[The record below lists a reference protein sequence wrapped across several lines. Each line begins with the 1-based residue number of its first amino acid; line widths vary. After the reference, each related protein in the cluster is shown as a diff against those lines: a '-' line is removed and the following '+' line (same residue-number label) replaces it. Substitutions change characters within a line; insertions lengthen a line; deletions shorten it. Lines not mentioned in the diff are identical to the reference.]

1 MPRRR
6 NAACMAALR
15 YVSSGS
21 LASVVLAGS
30 VSRHHRKGS
39 SPGTTDN
46 YSPLQITTS
55 APLTTSAGSMMRQLS
70 IVCFA
75 EISWILHLHTN
86 HWNTDPTRSIWQEH
100 PPRRTSGDIHS
111 CSVWNTYYEAAHSP
125 TSRTNPSA
133 PPSHTSPSSSPGQ
146 AMKPVSAPCI
156 CRHNQS
162 GPSIHPS
169 RGAATSATPASSHPH
184 RHPAAPCHQCR
195 RSRGA
200 PSQPS
205 RQSSSPQPPTAPATH
220 TGNIPHHAATV
231 HVRVGEPE
239 SMGHQMRG
247 DAGGEVSSK

>member
-1 MPRRR
+1 MPGHF

-30 VSRHHRKGS
+30 VSRHHEEGL
-39 SPGTTDN
+39 SPGLTAE

-55 APLTTSAGSMMRQLS
+55 ASLTSCVGSVMGQLS
-70 IVCFA
+70 IGCFA

-86 HWNTDPTRSIWQEH
+86 HRNTDPTCSVWQEH

-111 CSVWNTYYEAAHSP
+111 FAVRNTYYAAAHSP
-125 TSRTNPSA
+125 NPCTNASA
-133 PPSHTSPSSSPGQ
+133 PPSPCSPSCIPGQ
-146 AMKPVSAPCI
+146 PMRPVSAPCSS
-156 CRHNQS
+156 RHPPI
-162 GPSIHPS
+162 GAIH
-169 RGAATSATPASSHPH
+169 SSLAWRCDQCDSSVPRPH

-205 RQSSSPQPPTAPATH
+205 QQSSSPQPPTAPATH
-220 TGNIPHHAATV
+220 TGNIPHRAAAV
-231 HVRVGEPE
+231 HVRVGEHD
-239 SMGHQMRG
+239 SMGHQVRG